1 VEEMNDKN
9 NLVVFENTELQVM
22 VNNNHEIEMDIDEL
36 AKALN
41 FKEKDYLKK
50 LIARNPELQSSEFS
64 KIKKVLSNEGGVL
77 KKRDKRVFNQDGIFE
92 ISYLANTDRAKDFR
106 RFIKAFSK
114 EMITRIKNNQIALN
128 QGVPALQT
136 KIEPKIDQMLEL
148 VTQRDDEIANIFEF
162 FEKAKEYFEMIGVMQ
177 KDIKLIK
184 SKMDEI
190 VDAVNEL
197 SDEVYG
203 DEDGGKQ

>member
-128 QGVPALQT
+128 QGVPVLQT

-162 FEKAKEYFEMIGVMQ
+162 FEKAKTYFEMIGVMQ
-177 KDIKLIK
+177 EDIKLIK

>member
-1 VEEMNDKN
+1 MNDKN

-22 VNNNHEIEMDIDEL
+22 INNNHEIEMDIDEL

-162 FEKAKEYFEMIGVMQ
+162 FEKAKTYFEMIGVMQ
-177 KDIKLIK
+177 EDIKLIK

>member
-1 VEEMNDKN
+1 MNDKN
-9 NLVVFENTELQVM
+9 NLIVFENTELQVM

-36 AKALN
+36 IKALG
-41 FKEKDYLKK
+41 FESKK
-50 LIARNPELQSSEFS
+50 SIEHLIARNPELQSPEFS
-64 KIKKVLSNEGGVL
+64 KIKKVLSNEGGIL

-92 ISYLANTDRAKDFR
+92 ISYLANTDRAKEFR

-136 KIEPKIDQMLEL
+136 RIEPKIDQMLEL

-162 FEKAKEYFEMIGVMQ
+162 FEKAKIYFEMIGVMQ
-177 KDIKLIK
+177 EDIKLIK

>member
-1 VEEMNDKN
+1 MNDKN

-106 RFIKAFSK
+106 RFIKTFSK
-114 EMITRIKNNQIALN
+114 EMITRLKTNQIALN
-128 QGVPALQT
+128 QGVPALPAT
-136 KIEPKIDQMLEL
+136 IEPKLDKMMEL
-148 VTQRDDEIANIFEF
+148 VAQRDLEIKDIFEF

-184 SKMDEI
+184 TKMDEI

>member
-1 VEEMNDKN
+1 MNDKN
-9 NLVVFENTELQVM
+9 NLIVFENTELQVM

>member
-1 VEEMNDKN
+1 MNDKN
-9 NLVVFENTELQVM
+9 NLIVFENTELQVM

-114 EMITRIKNNQIALN
+114 EMITRIKSNQIALS

-162 FEKAKEYFEMIGVMQ
+162 FEKAKIYFEMIGVIQ
-177 KDIKLIK
+177 EDIKLIK

>member
-1 VEEMNDKN
+1 MNDKN

-92 ISYLANTDRAKDFR
+92 ISYLANTDRAKEFR

-114 EMITRIKNNQIALN
+114 EMITKLKTNQIALN
-128 QGVPALQT
+128 QGVPALPT
-136 KIEPKIDQMLEL
+136 TIEPKLDKMMEL
-148 VTQRDDEIANIFEF
+148 VTQRDLEIKDIFEF

-184 SKMDEI
+184 TKMDEI

>member
-1 VEEMNDKN
+1 MNDKN

-92 ISYLANTDRAKDFR
+92 ISYLANTDRAKEFR

-114 EMITRIKNNQIALN
+114 EMITRIKSNQITLN

-162 FEKAKEYFEMIGVMQ
+162 FEKAKTYFEMIGVMQ
-177 KDIKLIK
+177 EDIKLIK

>member
-1 VEEMNDKN
+1 MNDKN

-36 AKALN
+36 IKALG
-41 FKEKDYLKK
+41 FESKK
-50 LIARNPELQSSEFS
+50 SIEHLIVRNPELQSPEFS

-92 ISYLANTDRAKDFR
+92 ISYLANTDRAKEFR
-106 RFIKAFSK
+106 KFIKTFSK

-162 FEKAKEYFEMIGVMQ
+162 FEKAKTYFEMIGVMQ
-177 KDIKLIK
+177 EDIKLIK

>member
-1 VEEMNDKN
+1 MNDKN
-9 NLVVFENTELQVM
+9 NLIVFENTELQVM

-36 AKALN
+36 IKALG
-41 FKEKDYLKK
+41 FESKK
-50 LIARNPELQSSEFS
+50 SIEHLIARNPELQSPEFS
-64 KIKKVLSNEGGVL
+64 KIKKVLSNEGGIL

-92 ISYLANTDRAKDFR
+92 ISYLANTERAKKFR
-106 RFIKAFSK
+106 RFIKNFSK
-114 EMITRIKNNQIALN
+114 EMITKFKNNQIALN

-148 VTQRDDEIANIFEF
+148 VTQRDDEIASIFEF
-162 FEKAKEYFEMIGVMQ
+162 FEKAKTYFEMIGVMQ
-177 KDIKLIK
+177 EDIKLIK

>member
-1 VEEMNDKN
+1 MNDKN

-36 AKALN
+36 IKALG
-41 FKEKDYLKK
+41 FESKK
-50 LIARNPELQSSEFS
+50 SIEHLIVRNPELQSPEFS

-92 ISYLANTDRAKDFR
+92 ISYLANTDRAKEFR
-106 RFIKAFSK
+106 KFIKTFSK

-136 KIEPKIDQMLEL
+136 KIEPKICTSICNDPSSSSS
-148 VTQRDDEIANIFEF
+148 T
-162 FEKAKEYFEMIGVMQ
+162 Y
-177 KDIKLIK
+177 
-184 SKMDEI
+184 S
-190 VDAVNEL
+190 
-197 SDEVYG
+197 
-203 DEDGGKQ
+203 

>member
-1 VEEMNDKN
+1 MNDKN

-36 AKALN
+36 IKALG
-41 FKEKDYLKK
+41 FESKK
-50 LIARNPELQSSEFS
+50 SIEHLISRNPELQSPEFS

-92 ISYLANTDRAKDFR
+92 ISYLANTDRAKEFR
-106 RFIKAFSK
+106 KFIKSFSK

-128 QGVPALQT
+128 QGVPVLQT

-162 FEKAKEYFEMIGVMQ
+162 FEKAKTYFEMIGVMQ
-177 KDIKLIK
+177 EDIKLIK

>member
-1 VEEMNDKN
+1 MNNKN

-36 AKALN
+36 IKALAFEN
-41 FKEKDYLKK
+41 KK
-50 LIARNPELQSSEFS
+50 SIENLIARNPELQSSEFS

-148 VTQRDDEIANIFEF
+148 VTQRDDEIADIFDF
-162 FEKAKEYFEMIGVMQ
+162 FEKAKTYFEMIGLMQ
-177 KDIKLIK
+177 EDIKLIK
-184 SKMDEI
+184 SKVDEI
-190 VDAVNEL
+190 VGAVNEL

-203 DEDGGKQ
+203 DEDGGEQ

>member
-1 VEEMNDKN
+1 MNDKN
-9 NLVVFENTELQVM
+9 NLIVFENTELQVM

-162 FEKAKEYFEMIGVMQ
+162 FEKAKTYFEMIGVMQ
-177 KDIKLIK
+177 EDIKLIK

>member
-1 VEEMNDKN
+1 MNDKN

-22 VNNNHEIEMDIDEL
+22 VNNNHEIEMDMAEL
-36 AKALN
+36 SKALGFSDIRA
-41 FKEKDYLKK
+41 FKTFLS
-50 LIARNPELQSSEFS
+50 NNSELQNIEYSSV
-64 KIKKVLSNEGGVL
+64 KKVLSNEGGVL

-92 ISYLANTDRAKDFR
+92 AAYLANTQRAKEFR

>member
-1 VEEMNDKN
+1 MNDKN
-9 NLVVFENTELQVM
+9 NLIVFENTELQVM

-36 AKALN
+36 IKALG
-41 FKEKDYLKK
+41 FESKK
-50 LIARNPELQSSEFS
+50 SIEHLIARNPELQSPEFS

-92 ISYLANTDRAKDFR
+92 ISYLANTDRAKEFR
-106 RFIKAFSK
+106 KFIKAFSK

-162 FEKAKEYFEMIGVMQ
+162 FEKAKIYFEMIGVMQ
-177 KDIKLIK
+177 EDIKLIK

-203 DEDGGKQ
+203 DEDGGK

>member
-1 VEEMNDKN
+1 MNDKN

-36 AKALN
+36 IKALG
-41 FKEKDYLKK
+41 FESKK
-50 LIARNPELQSSEFS
+50 SIEHLIARNPELQSPEFS

-92 ISYLANTDRAKDFR
+92 ISYLANTDRAKEFR
-106 RFIKAFSK
+106 KFIKSFSK

-148 VTQRDDEIANIFEF
+148 VTQRDLEIKDIFEF

-184 SKMDEI
+184 TKMDEI

>member
-1 VEEMNDKN
+1 MNDKN

-22 VNNNHEIEMDIDEL
+22 VNNNHEIEMDMDEL
-36 AKALN
+36 IKALG
-41 FKEKDYLKK
+41 FESKK
-50 LIARNPELQSSEFS
+50 SIEHLIVRNPELQSPEFS

-77 KKRDKRVFNQDGIFE
+77 KKRNKRVFNQDGIFE
-92 ISYLANTDRAKDFR
+92 ISYLANTDRAKEFR
-106 RFIKAFSK
+106 KFIKAFSK

-162 FEKAKEYFEMIGVMQ
+162 FEKAKTYFEMIGVMQ
-177 KDIKLIK
+177 EDIKLIK
-184 SKMDEI
+184 NKMDEI

>member
-1 VEEMNDKN
+1 MNDKN
-9 NLVVFENTELQVM
+9 NLIVFENTELQVM
-22 VNNNHEIEMDIDEL
+22 VNNNHEIEMDMDEL
-36 AKALN
+36 AKALG
-41 FKEKDYLKK
+41 FKDKDSFKSIIL
-50 LIARNPELQSSEFS
+50 RNPELQSPEFS

-92 ISYLANTDRAKDFR
+92 ISYLANTDRAKEFR
-106 RFIKAFSK
+106 KFIKAFSK

-128 QGVPALQT
+128 QGVPALPAT
-136 KIEPKIDQMLEL
+136 IEPKLDKMMEL
-148 VTQRDDEIANIFEF
+148 VTQRDLEIKDIFEF
-162 FEKAKEYFEMIGVMQ
+162 FEKAKEYFEMIGPMQ
-177 KDIKLIK
+177 EDIKLIK
-184 SKMDEI
+184 SKVDEI

>member
-1 VEEMNDKN
+1 MNDKN

-92 ISYLANTDRAKDFR
+92 ISYLANTDRAKEFR

-114 EMITRIKNNQIALN
+114 EMITRIKSNQIALN

-162 FEKAKEYFEMIGVMQ
+162 FEKAKTYFEMIGVIQ
-177 KDIKLIK
+177 EDIKLIK

>member
-1 VEEMNDKN
+1 MNDKN
-9 NLVVFENTELQVM
+9 NLIVFENTELQVM

-36 AKALN
+36 IKALG
-41 FKEKDYLKK
+41 FESKK
-50 LIARNPELQSSEFS
+50 SIEHLIARNPELQSPEFS
-64 KIKKVLSNEGGVL
+64 KIKKVLSNEGGIL

-92 ISYLANTDRAKDFR
+92 ISYLANTDRAKEFR
-106 RFIKAFSK
+106 KFIKAFSK

-128 QGVPALQT
+128 TGVPTLPAT
-136 KIEPKIDQMLEL
+136 IEPKLDKMMEILS
-148 VTQRDDEIANIFEF
+148 QRDIEIESIFEF
-162 FEKAKEYFEMIGVMQ
+162 FEKARKYFEMIGVMQ
-177 KDIKLIK
+177 EDIKLIK
-184 SKMDEI
+184 TKMDEI

>member
-1 VEEMNDKN
+1 MNDKN

-36 AKALN
+36 IKALG
-41 FKEKDYLKK
+41 FESKK
-50 LIARNPELQSSEFS
+50 SIEHLIARNPELQSPEFS

-92 ISYLANTDRAKDFR
+92 ISYLANTDRAKEFR
-106 RFIKAFSK
+106 KFIKTFSK

-148 VTQRDDEIANIFEF
+148 VSQRDDEIANIFEF
-162 FEKAKEYFEMIGVMQ
+162 FEKAKTYFEMIGVMQ
-177 KDIKLIK
+177 EDIKLIK

>member
-1 VEEMNDKN
+1 MNDKN
-9 NLVVFENTELQVM
+9 NLIVFENTELQVM

-36 AKALN
+36 IKALG
-41 FKEKDYLKK
+41 FESKK
-50 LIARNPELQSSEFS
+50 SIEHFILRNPELQSPEFS

-92 ISYLANTDRAKDFR
+92 ISYLANTDRAKEFR
-106 RFIKAFSK
+106 KFIKAFSK

-128 QGVPALQT
+128 QGVPVLQT

-184 SKMDEI
+184 TKMDEI

>member
-1 VEEMNDKN
+1 MNDKN

-22 VNNNHEIEMDIDEL
+22 VNDNNEIEMDMVEL
-36 AKALN
+36 SKALGFSDIRA
-41 FKEKDYLKK
+41 FKTFLS
-50 LIARNPELQSSEFS
+50 NNSELQNIEYSS
-64 KIKKVLSNEGGVL
+64 IKKVLSNEGGVL

-92 ISYLANTDRAKDFR
+92 VAYLANTQRAKEFR
-106 RFIKAFSK
+106 KFIKTFSK
-114 EMITRIKNNQIALN
+114 EMITRIKSNQIALN

-162 FEKAKEYFEMIGVMQ
+162 FEKAKIYFEMIGGMQ
-177 KDIKLIK
+177 EDIKLIK

>member
-1 VEEMNDKN
+1 MNDKN

-36 AKALN
+36 IKALG
-41 FKEKDYLKK
+41 FESKK
-50 LIARNPELQSSEFS
+50 SIEHLIARNPELQSPEFS
-64 KIKKVLSNEGGVL
+64 KIKKVLSNEGGIL

-92 ISYLANTDRAKDFR
+92 ISYLANTDRAKEFR
-106 RFIKAFSK
+106 KFIKAFSK

-148 VTQRDDEIANIFEF
+148 VTQRDDEIASIFEF
-162 FEKAKEYFEMIGVMQ
+162 FEKAKTYFEMIGVMQ
-177 KDIKLIK
+177 EDIKLIK

>member
-1 VEEMNDKN
+1 MNDKN
-9 NLVVFENTELQVM
+9 NLIVFENTELQVM

-36 AKALN
+36 IKALG
-41 FKEKDYLKK
+41 FESKK
-50 LIARNPELQSSEFS
+50 SIEHLIARNPELQSPEFS
-64 KIKKVLSNEGGVL
+64 KIKKVLSNEGGIL

-92 ISYLANTDRAKDFR
+92 ISYLANTDRAKEFR
-106 RFIKAFSK
+106 KFIKAFSK

-184 SKMDEI
+184 TKMDEI

>member
-1 VEEMNDKN
+1 MNDKN

-92 ISYLANTDRAKDFR
+92 ISYLANTDRAKEFR
-106 RFIKAFSK
+106 KFIKAFSK
-114 EMITRIKNNQIALN
+114 EMITRIKNNQIASN

-136 KIEPKIDQMLEL
+136 RIEPKIDQMLEL

-162 FEKAKEYFEMIGVMQ
+162 FEKAKTYFEMIGVMQ
-177 KDIKLIK
+177 EDIKLIK